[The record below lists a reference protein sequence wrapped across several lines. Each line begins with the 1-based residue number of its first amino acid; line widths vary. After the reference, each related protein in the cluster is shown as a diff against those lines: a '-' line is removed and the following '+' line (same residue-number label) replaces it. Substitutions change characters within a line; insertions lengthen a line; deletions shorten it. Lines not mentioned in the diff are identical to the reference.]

1 MQYEYRPE
9 RALNDPPISTG
20 QQYQAKRIV
29 SKQVCEKNYDTI
41 NYFCGKMNWYE
52 FYAPG

>member
-1 MQYEYRPE
+1 MQNEYRPE

-29 SKQVCEKNYDTI
+29 SKQVCEKNDDTT

-52 FYAPG
+52 LYAPG